1 MQNPEYKGYRIICTK
16 LGWADKLFTDFVI
29 NGDIY
34 NSGIKMNNHKITRF
48 EINDM
53 IIDENPHYYAVQATI
68 ETLNDNVKSEK
79 DKYFYHE
86 QSLHSLAVGYFN
98 KEFNNDILNFLSPEV
113 MAVLESC
120 KNAPPTEFYR
130 TDADVAFDK
139 TNAMLIC

>member
-1 MQNPEYKGYRIICTK
+1 MQDPEYQGYRIIRTE
-16 LGWADKLFTDFVI
+16 LGWVDKLFTDFVT
-29 NGDIY
+29 NRDIS

-53 IIDENPHYYAVQATI
+53 IIEENPHYYAVQSTI

-86 QSLHSLAVGYFN
+86 QSLHSLAVEYFN
-98 KEFNNDILNFLSPEV
+98 KEFSNDIFSFLSAEV

-130 TDADVAFDK
+130 TGADVAFDK
-139 TNAMLIC
+139 TNAMLIF

>member
-1 MQNPEYKGYRIICTK
+1 
-16 LGWADKLFTDFVI
+16 
-29 NGDIY
+29 
-34 NSGIKMNNHKITRF
+34 
-48 EINDM
+48 M
-53 IIDENPHYYAVQATI
+53 IIEENPHYHAVQATI

-86 QSLHSLAVGYFN
+86 QSLHSLAMEEFN
-98 KEFNNDILNFLSPEV
+98 KEFNNDIFSFLTPEV

-139 TNAMLIC
+139 NKCYANILKWGDKFGWAN